1 MELLVIVLNE
11 TEHLTDILDGFI
23 KYDIKGATIID
34 SAGMGHLMASHIP
47 LFFQFAQLERASE
60 NNSKTIFTVINSDDE
75 KEKILKVLDSILGD
89 ISKPNTAF
97 VFSVPVNFVKG
108 IRTRDGGDRA

>member
-11 TEHLTDILDGFI
+11 TEYLMDILDGFI
-23 KYDIKGATIID
+23 QYDIKGATIID
-34 SAGMGHLMASHIP
+34 SAGMGHVMASYMP
-47 LFFQFAQLERASE
+47 LFFQFAQLERSSE
-60 NNSKTIFTVINSDDE
+60 NNSKTIFTVIDNE
-75 KEKILKVLDSILGD
+75 KDKENVLKILENIIGD

-108 IRTRDGGDRA
+108 IRTKKSGDNS